1 MGTAEETHP
10 RKKKEKEKQLQ
21 QQKKQESFK
30 GSDSYTILMLEI
42 VHNVW
47 CDDTVVIS
55 FLR

>member
-1 MGTAEETHP
+1 MGTAAEIHP
-10 RKKKEKEKQLQ
+10 RKKKNQ
-21 QQKKQESFK
+21 QESFK
-30 GSDSYTILMLEI
+30 GSDSYTILILEI